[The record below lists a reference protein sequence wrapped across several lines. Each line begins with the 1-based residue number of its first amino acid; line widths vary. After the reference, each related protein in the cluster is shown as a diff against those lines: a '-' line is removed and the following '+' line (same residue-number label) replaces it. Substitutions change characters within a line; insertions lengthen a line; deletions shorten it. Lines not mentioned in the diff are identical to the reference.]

1 MSLWTHGA
9 EPADVGAL
17 EKELQAVVSS
27 QDHVAV
33 LMIVEATSPIATVGA
48 QSKAVAMV
56 QALGAALRTVCIVI
70 EGEGV
75 QAAAVRSVFVA
86 LATMLRPRFRWK
98 TFATRHVRRRPTV
111 TPRHVQR
118 VPHVGDAGF
127 VQRKQR
133 ARRIPR
139 ADAVVEVHGRTIAP
153 PM

>member
-9 EPADVGAL
+9 EPADVAAL

-27 QDHVAV
+27 QGRVAV

-56 QALGAALRTVCIVI
+56 RALGGALRTVCIVI

-86 LATMLRPRFRWK
+86 LATILRPRFRWK
-98 TFATRHVRRRPTV
+98 TFATTEPALVWLGPYLEAPA
-111 TPRHVQR
+111 TPDGARTTLRDLR
-118 VPHVGDAGF
+118 VG
-127 VQRKQR
+127 
-133 ARRIPR
+133 
-139 ADAVVEVHGRTIAP
+139 
-153 PM
+153 